1 MSRNILGM
9 DIGGTYIRAGIV
21 DESNQ
26 IVYEKITGSA
36 SVLRHA
42 DECRSLASWV
52 KALLEESGKEVGAIS
67 MGLPAVLNRDRTL
80 VVSAPNVVGLDGQRV
95 NKLLEQRL
103 GIPAFMEKDAC
114 LLLYYDLYQNRIP
127 EDGILVGLYIGTGIG
142 NAVLINGVPLVGK
155 NGSACE
161 IGHVPCLDK
170 NGLCSCGNHGCME
183 VYASGL
189 ALEGLCNRHFPETNI
204 RDLFV
209 KHAADPLI
217 YEAIDRLAVPI
228 ATEIN
233 IFDPDYMILG
243 GGVLAMKNFP
253 RKLLEERVFSY
264 VRKPL
269 PAQNL
274 ELLYTQ
280 PSQNNG
286 IIGAAIYARRQLGW

>member
-1 MSRNILGM
+1 MSRNILGV

-21 DESNQ
+21 DESNR

-42 DECRSLASWV
+42 DECKSLADWV
-52 KALLEESGKEVGAIS
+52 KALLEESGKEVEAIS

-80 VVSAPNVVGLDGQRV
+80 VVSAPNVVGLDGQQV
-95 NKLLEQRL
+95 NKLLEERL
-103 GIPAFMEKDAC
+103 GIPTFMEKDAC
-114 LLLYYDLYQNRIP
+114 LLLYYDVYQNRIP
-127 EDGILVGLYIGTGIG
+127 DSGVLVGLYIGTGIG

-161 IGHVPCLDK
+161 IGHVPCMDK
-170 NGLCSCGNHGCME
+170 GGLCSCGNHGCME

-189 ALEGLCNRHFPETNI
+189 ALQGLCDKHFPGTNI

-209 KHAADPLI
+209 EHADDPLI
-217 YEAIDRLAVPI
+217 REAIDRLAVPI

-253 RKLLEERVFSY
+253 RKQLEERVYSY
-264 VRKPL
+264 LRKPL

-274 ELLYTQ
+274 ELLYTR

-286 IIGAAIYARRQLGW
+286 IIGAAIYARRRLDW